1 MSTPR
6 FEHGVA
12 RIGEQILAFGGFD
25 ASYDCLTKASFKVL
39 YQSKLLFQRWMSGTQ
54 RRRHGSLLA
63 LNSKLEEL
71 SLQQSLSLR
80 IQPCALILRS
90 SER

>member
-39 YQSKLLFQRWMSGTQ
+39 YQSQLLFEG
-54 RRRHGSLLA
+54 GC
-63 LNSKLEEL
+63 LEPRDTDMEACWL
-71 SLQQSLSLR
+71 
-80 IQPCALILRS
+80 
-90 SER
+90 

>member
-25 ASYDCLTKASFKVL
+25 ASYDCLTEASFKVL
-39 YQSKLLFQRWMSGTQ
+39 YQS
-54 RRRHGSLLA
+54 
-63 LNSKLEEL
+63 
-71 SLQQSLSLR
+71 
-80 IQPCALILRS
+80 
-90 SER
+90 